1 MKFSSLKAYL
11 IYLVVLPVI
20 GGGLGYL
27 FSMFVGLTKGGVS
40 DSVTTVSVISWGG
53 VFLYAG
59 ARGAFNL
66 YKLNKKVKAYKDAN
80 G

>member
-1 MKFSSLKAYL
+1 
-11 IYLVVLPVI
+11 
-20 GGGLGYL
+20 
-27 FSMFVGLTKGGVS
+27 MFVGLTKVGVS